1 MPKEQK
7 RDKSIPE
14 EQKKDRIKE
23 IMGQIEHGIQD
34 VFQSGRLD
42 EYLRIM
48 GKFRRYSLNNTMLI
62 FLQRPNATYCA
73 GYRMWQDE
81 FGRYVKKGEKGIKI
95 LAPYTSKRTVKVKK
109 LDPITQTPMRD
120 ASGNAV
126 MEEHTVQTQ
135 RYRTVTIFDVTQTDG
150 PPMPQ
155 LTAEL
160 TDDVQQYEIFM
171 EALRRTSPVPIEFK
185 PLPDDV
191 DGLFSRETQS
201 IVLRVGMGQ
210 LQTVCAALH
219 EISHSRVHGGEETE
233 VQSKA
238 EKEITAEGTAMAV
251 CGFYGLDTSANSI
264 PYLSTWS
271 SGKDVPELKACLN
284 TIMEAT
290 DALITDIDRNLAQ
303 ICQERGIPV
312 PKRLTTTKEEQLTDT
327 DRITFLMPDP
337 DVPEDALSAVGYWE
351 NDLLPLS
358 RDKACAMMERDMT
371 VYVVQSGENPFMA
384 FDREDIQTQP
394 EGTVFAVPREEWEAS
409 AEYQQAVQAQQSSGE
424 VATAESMETLETP
437 DQPDA
442 THPQSAKR
450 TGKGS
455 TTQRKRTRR
464 ER

>member
-1 MPKEQK
+1 MPKERK

-62 FLQRPNATYCA
+62 FLQCPNASYCA

-95 LAPYTSKRTVKVKK
+95 LAPYTSRKTVKVKK
-109 LDPITQTPMRD
+109 LDPVTQTPMMD
-120 ASGNAV
+120 TSGNAV
-126 MEEHTVQTQ
+126 MEEHTVQTL

-160 TDDVQQYEIFM
+160 TDNVQQYEIFM
-171 EALRRTSPVPIEFK
+171 DALRRTSPVPIVIK

-201 IVLRVGMGQ
+201 IILREGMGQ

-219 EISHSRVHGGEETE
+219 EISHSRVHGGEEATA
-233 VQSKA
+233 QSKA

-284 TIMEAT
+284 IIMEAT

-303 ICQERGIPV
+303 VCQERGIPV
-312 PKRLTTTKEEQLTDT
+312 PKHYKRGTAYKYRQNHLSHAGPGCAGGRAVRC
-327 DRITFLMPDP
+327 RIP
-337 DVPEDALSAVGYWE
+337 
-351 NDLLPLS
+351 
-358 RDKACAMMERDMT
+358 
-371 VYVVQSGENPFMA
+371 
-384 FDREDIQTQP
+384 
-394 EGTVFAVPREEWEAS
+394 
-409 AEYQQAVQAQQSSGE
+409 
-424 VATAESMETLETP
+424 
-437 DQPDA
+437 
-442 THPQSAKR
+442 
-450 TGKGS
+450 
-455 TTQRKRTRR
+455 
-464 ER
+464 